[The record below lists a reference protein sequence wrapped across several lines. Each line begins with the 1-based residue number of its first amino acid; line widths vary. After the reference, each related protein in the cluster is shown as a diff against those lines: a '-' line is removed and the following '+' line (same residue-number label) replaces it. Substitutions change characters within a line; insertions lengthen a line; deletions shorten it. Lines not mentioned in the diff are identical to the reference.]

1 MDWLEKWKN
10 NRFLKSNEKTNKYDL
25 KLIEQTGKKYRFFNW
40 TNQSFQRILKINLVF
55 YWTTYFFGTNFLK
68 KRSFFYWTYDFI
80 EKMILLNETFY
91 WTNDFSERSFS
102 ELRNEIYGK
111 WPIILRKNKT
121 NFFKQLKKTRTKSII
136 HEQWTNKMKKSW
148 TLPSLPVIVSVYVP
162 SGLVTLKYIYK
173 LTNDKINLSTV
184 PDW

>member
-55 YWTTYFFGTNFLK
+55 YWKVNNLFFWNKLK
-68 KRSFFYWTYDFI
+68 KTIVFYWTYDFI

-111 WPIILRKNKT
+111 WTIILRKNKT
-121 NFFKQLKKTRTKSII
+121 IFFNNGKKNERNRLFMNNELRK
-136 HEQWTNKMKKSW
+136 WKKAEHAHLYPW
-148 TLPSLPVIVSVYVP
+148 
-162 SGLVTLKYIYK
+162 
-173 LTNDKINLSTV
+173 
-184 PDW
+184 